1 MSLEPEV
8 VFTAD
13 GETVSCPADITV
25 AAALLNLGKWRFRRS
40 VSGRPRAPLCGMGT
54 CHECLVTVDGDR
66 HRRACMVPVRPGM
79 RIETDD

>member
-1 MSLEPEV
+1 MSLEAEV
-8 VFTAD
+8 GLTVD

-40 VSGRPRAPLCGMGT
+40 VSGRPRTPLCGMGT

-66 HRRACMVPVRPGM
+66 HRRACMIPVRAGM